1 MHLMRSSIWTVEDA
15 FDTVLKYAYCLCCG
29 MIVINP
35 NIKFLRPNV
44 YMGRFGLMDSIN
56 VENIPPTV
64 LELASRKC
72 VRTSRFP
79 YQQLN
84 LQGNQKKL
92 K

>member
-56 VENIPPTV
+56 VENIPQRYWNWR
-64 LELASRKC
+64 AGNAC
-72 VRTSRFP
+72 VRVDFRT
-79 YQQLN
+79 N
-84 LQGNQKKL
+84 N
-92 K
+92 